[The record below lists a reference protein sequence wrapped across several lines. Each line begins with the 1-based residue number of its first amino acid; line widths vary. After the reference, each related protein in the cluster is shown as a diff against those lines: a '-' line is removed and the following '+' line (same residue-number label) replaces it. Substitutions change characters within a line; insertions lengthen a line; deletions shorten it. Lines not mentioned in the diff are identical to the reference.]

1 MVKIKKNACDTDWL
15 DERER
20 EEYKD
25 LMVKDDKE
33 LDTLI
38 REATSTG
45 RPLSQGKKAGVNEIW
60 EVVIYFPV
68 TCSASIYH
76 CSEKACGA
84 V

>member
-1 MVKIKKNACDTDWL
+1 MLAIQIGL

-60 EVVIYFPV
+60 GSGHLF
-68 TCSASIYH
+68 SRNMFSINLPLQ
-76 CSEKACGA
+76 
-84 V
+84 